1 MKKSKRILAILLAAF
16 MILSALSALAVCF
29 AAAPSGDNAAVL
41 GRDFID
47 YQPIPLL
54 VIKVNFDVDGDGKDC
69 YDILDE
75 KGERSFAF
83 DRRYFPKL
91 SPHVGEQY
99 CYSPDSYWAEICFGD
114 KRGSLNDYY
123 KYISNGRFYWIPV
136 EETSGTANDGVI
148 TVTVND
154 PHPGV
159 KDTSGLSSGNERRHA
174 IEAADQYVDFSKYD
188 KDGSGDIDFTELS
201 IVYIYGGNE
210 ISYAVNETIQYVYN
224 THAHVSQA
232 NFGGLTLDGVGVW
245 TKGTQRYVRMG
256 ENAGASVWSKM
267 GKLAHELGHV
277 LNAKDLYTNKPSW
290 IGGCG
295 ELSLMGGGS
304 GGKHAGLSYP
314 TVLDPYYK
322 VLYGFADEEVASSQK
337 TEYTL
342 YSHESTKG
350 EFNVIRVNTL
360 NPKEYFLIE
369 NRSHSKDGYD
379 NNGLNEDANG
389 NSMQGV
395 LIWHIDEGIIN
406 STARPN
412 NGDEGHAA
420 GFTVITPT
428 NNIQDVD
435 ANRTWSSKSVSTVF
449 VANSTAQYKFPVSNA
464 NDNPGTWYTSMTAEE
479 AAKCDIKIEFLTEPG
494 DEMVVRI
501 TGANDLAAEF
511 NASENNK
518 TQTSMS
524 VGATITDFNGAAV
537 ESCKVYFADN
547 KNMTNAKEAIAEPL
561 KIDGVVAPGKYTTNF
576 DGLTPSKEYYFRV
589 EVTTAYG
596 TSVKEGSAFTLAA
609 PVEDTT
615 ATITI
620 IIKSDI
626 QEKTTQNIKIGN
638 KIRVNFPLTKAG
650 YTFDGWYLDEAYTKP
665 FDPDKAIESADD
677 FTIYAKWK
685 AKQTQAPATT
695 TEATTGEMP
704 NSTVSGGCGG
714 SAKAADP
721 MLAGGAVT
729 AILGAAAGSK
739 LFCKKRK
746 SDSEEKDSDGRNMT
760 HKKRL

>member
-1 MKKSKRILAILLAAF
+1 MKKSKRILAVLLASF

-29 AAAPSGDNAAVL
+29 AAAPGGDNAAVL

-69 YDILDE
+69 YEVFDE
-75 KGERSFAF
+75 DGERGLAF
-83 DRRYFPKL
+83 DRLYMA
-91 SPHVGEQY
+91 SISQQVGEQY
-99 CYSPDSYWAEICFGD
+99 CYSPDSYWAETCFGEG
-114 KRGSLNDYY
+114 RGSLNDYY

-136 EETSGTANDGVI
+136 EETSGTVNDGVI

-154 PHPGV
+154 KHPGV
-159 KDTSGLSSGNERRHA
+159 KDKEGLSDGNERRHA

-201 IVYIYGGNE
+201 IVYVYGGNE
-210 ISYAVNETIQYVYN
+210 ISYNAKPSIQYPYN
-224 THAHVSQA
+224 THAHVSSA
-232 NFGGLTLDGVGVW
+232 SFGGLVVDGVEFW
-245 TKGTQRYVRMG
+245 TKGVQRYVRIG
-256 ENAGASVWSKM
+256 ENAGGSKWSKM

-277 LNAKDLYTNKPSW
+277 LNAKDLYTNASSW

-304 GGKHAGLSYP
+304 GGKYQDLSYP

-322 VLYGFADEEVASSQK
+322 VLYGFADEEVATSGK

-342 YSHESTKG
+342 YSHESKKG
-350 EFNVIRVNTL
+350 EFNVIRINTL

-369 NRSHSKDGYD
+369 NRSHADDGYD
-379 NNGLNEDANG
+379 NNGLNG
-389 NSMQGV
+389 NMQGV

-420 GFTVITPT
+420 GFTIISPT
-428 NNIQDVD
+428 DVIQDVGAD
-435 ANRTWSSKSVSTVF
+435 STWSSISKKSVF
-449 VANSTAQYKFPVSNA
+449 VANSTAQYKFPVDNA
-464 NDNPGTWYTSMTAEE
+464 TKDPGTWYTAMTEEE

-494 DEMVVRI
+494 DEMTVRI
-501 TGANDLAAEF
+501 TGANDLPAEF
-511 NASENNK
+511 NAAESSK

-524 VGATITDFNGAAV
+524 VGATVTDYNGAAI

-547 KNMTNAKEAIAEPL
+547 EDMANAKEAVAENL
-561 KIDGVVAPGKYTTNF
+561 KIDGVAVPGKYTASF

-589 EVTTAYG
+589 EMTSAHG
-596 TSVKEGSAFTLAA
+596 TSVKEGSAFTLAV

-615 ATITI
+615 ATVTM

-626 QEKTTQNIKIGN
+626 QEKTTQNVKIGN
-638 KIRVNFPLTKAG
+638 KLRINFPLTKAG
-650 YTFDGWYLDEAYTKP
+650 YKFDGWYLDEAYTKP
-665 FDPDKAIESADD
+665 FDTETAIASADD
-677 FTIYAKWK
+677 FTIYAKWT

-695 TEATTGEMP
+695 TADTTIPSEP
-704 NSTVSGGCGG
+704 VSGGCGG
-714 SAKAADP
+714 SAAKGAEP
-721 MLAGGAVT
+721 VLLGGAVI
-729 AILGAAAGSK
+729 AIIGAAVCG
-739 LFCKKRK
+739 KKRR
-746 SDSEEKDSDGRNMT
+746 SEPEEK
-760 HKKRL
+760 